1 LGENLYKVGQLVT
14 CYYKTIP
21 PTPQWD
27 PFVEGR
33 PGIIIGIRVSTGK
46 PSGKETRYFYEVFL
60 TTWEGKQ
67 IKKLVS
73 EENIVLYEKLPDLGE
88 EIDAFLMKYYKEHP
102 LATD

>member
-1 LGENLYKVGQLVT
+1 MGENLYKVGQLVT
-14 CYYKTIP
+14 CYYKKIP

-33 PGIIIGIRVSTGK
+33 PGIIIAIRITNGAASNND
-46 PSGKETRYFYEVFL
+46 PRYFYEVFL

-73 EENIVLYEKLPDLGE
+73 EENIVLYENLPDLDK

>member
-1 LGENLYKVGQLVT
+1 MGEKLYKVGQLVT

-33 PGIIIGIRVSTGK
+33 PGVIIGIRIANGAASSTDPK
-46 PSGKETRYFYEVFL
+46 YFYEVFL

-67 IKKLVS
+67 VKKLVS
-73 EENIVLYEKLPDLGE
+73 EENIVPYENLPDLDK
-88 EIDAFLMKYYKEHP
+88 EIDELVMNYYKKYP